1 MSTIRKEKY
10 IMIKSTTNETKRNL
24 FAKANPKKIAT
35 GVCKSKRT
43 VRGLVLDNYK
53 LLATGT
59 CVDRKIN
66 NELNNV
72 IVFNKQ
78 KEVA

>member
-1 MSTIRKEKY
+1 MT
-10 IMIKSTTNETKRNL
+10 MSTTNETKRNI
-24 FAKANPKKIAT
+24 FAKANPRKILS

-43 VRGLVLDNYK
+43 VRGVVLDNYK
-53 LLATGT
+53 LIATGT
-59 CVDRKIN
+59 CYDKKLN

-72 IVFNKQ
+72 IIFNKQ

>member
-1 MSTIRKEKY
+1 
-10 IMIKSTTNETKRNL
+10 MINSNTNETKRTL
-24 FAKANPKKIAT
+24 FAKANPKKLTT
-35 GVCKSKRT
+35 GVCKSKRA
-43 VRGLVLDNYK
+43 VRGLVLDKYK

-59 CVDRKIN
+59 CVDKKIN

-72 IVFNKQ
+72 IIFNNQ

>member
-1 MSTIRKEKY
+1 
-10 IMIKSTTNETKRNL
+10 MINSNTNKTKRAL
-24 FAKANPKKIAT
+24 FAKANHKKLAT
-35 GVCKSKRT
+35 GVCKSKRA

-59 CVDRKIN
+59 CVDKKIN

-72 IVFNKQ
+72 IIFNNQ

>member
-1 MSTIRKEKY
+1 
-10 IMIKSTTNETKRNL
+10 MINSNTNETKRTV

-35 GVCKSKRT
+35 GVCKSKRN
-43 VRGLVLDNYK
+43 VRGLVLDSYK

-59 CVDRKIN
+59 CVDKKIN
-66 NELNNV
+66 KELNNV
-72 IVFNKQ
+72 IIFNNQ